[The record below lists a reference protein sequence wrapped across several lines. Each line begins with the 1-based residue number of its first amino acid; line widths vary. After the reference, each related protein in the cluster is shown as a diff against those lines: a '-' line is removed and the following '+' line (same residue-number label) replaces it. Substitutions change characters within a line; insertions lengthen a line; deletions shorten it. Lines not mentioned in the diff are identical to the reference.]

1 MRRLVAAL
9 TAASLIGGSLPAP
22 VWSQVEAVRPVM
34 PASVSARFAPAR
46 ISIGSLSTPS
56 LAAAPSLLA
65 PSPSFSAAP
74 AAIQP
79 APALAAVAAA
89 APAPAPASPVE
100 AAARAPAPASP
111 VEAAAPAAAPALE
124 NAARLLSAASTP
136 ERPAAQGS
144 EAGEEAFEAATP
156 RPDSGETAP
165 IAGNAS
171 TPSPVLSAPE
181 ARRAGWRRWM
191 PDVPKP
197 SRPLVAAAFAWNF
210 FTIAA
215 YSMIGPARGALL
227 MTEFGPKSL
236 PWVYMASA
244 ALTGLVV
251 WGYERFSKVP
261 RRYLVGGSLLMLA
274 VTMSG
279 GALAVAAAA
288 SHAVSF
294 GYFLWT
300 DVFGIMSVTL
310 FWTYQNDVFRHDEA
324 KKHFGL
330 VAAAAPLGSL
340 AGAWAVR
347 HYVGAWGPT
356 AILLA
361 ASGVFAL
368 VLPIFLFMERAA
380 RGRGAAGAKPEDA
393 APPAAHGILRTIVS
407 SPFLLVLALLVG
419 LERMVPDLTNYLYSV
434 AATNA
439 YAGDPAGMAAF
450 FANVNFW
457 TSVGSFAT
465 SSLLTGLAL
474 RRLGVGGSLMT
485 AGLINLTL
493 FALFPFAPG
502 LGLAALFFGLDGVSR
517 YTVFKTAKETTYSA
531 TNKDVIYRVKAFI
544 EMFVYRFSRG
554 VAGFLLLAAGWLGWG
569 AAGAAYVG
577 VPLALLWIFSAWRV
591 GREYKKLDEAL
602 PPDRR

>member
-1 MRRLVAAL
+1 MRGMRRLVAAI
-9 TAASLIGGSLPAP
+9 TAASLIGGIFPAP
-22 VWSQVEAVRPVM
+22 ALAQFQAARAASSVRIPGAPIAIAPRIGTA
-34 PASVSARFAPAR
+34 PAGLSSLALSPLSPAPSLALSAAPQADSAAPAVSAAAAAAAP
-46 ISIGSLSTPS
+46 SI
-56 LAAAPSLLA
+56 LAAAPSRE
-65 PSPSFSAAP
+65 PD
-74 AAIQP
+74 
-79 APALAAVAAA
+79 
-89 APAPAPASPVE
+89 
-100 AAARAPAPASP
+100 
-111 VEAAAPAAAPALE
+111 AAPAAAPALE

-136 ERPAAQGS
+136 ESSGARGR
-144 EAGEEAFEAATP
+144 EAGEAAFEAAAP
-156 RPDSGETAP
+156 RPDSDDSSP
-165 IAGNAS
+165 VAGGKS
-171 TPSPVLSAPE
+171 SEPSSLSSPSPRS
-181 ARRAGWRRWM
+181 AGWRRWM
-191 PDVPKP
+191 PSVPKP

-244 ALTGLVV
+244 ALTGVVV
-251 WGYERFSKVP
+251 WGYERFAKVP

-340 AGAWAVR
+340 AGAWAVK
-347 HYVGAWGPT
+347 HFVGAWGPT

-368 VLPIFLFMERAA
+368 VLPIFLYMERVAK
-380 RGRGAAGAKPEDA
+380 GRGAAGAKPEDA
-393 APPAAHGILRTIVS
+393 APPASQGIVRTILS
-407 SPFLLVLALLVG
+407 SPFLLFLALLVG

-434 AATNA
+434 AASNA
-439 YAGDPAGMAAF
+439 YAGDSAGMAAF

-485 AGLINLTL
+485 AGLVNLAL
-493 FALFPFAPG
+493 FAVFPFAPT

-577 VPLALLWIFSAWRV
+577 VPLALLWIFSAWRL
-591 GREYKKLDEAL
+591 GREYKKLDAAL
-602 PPDRR
+602 PPDQR